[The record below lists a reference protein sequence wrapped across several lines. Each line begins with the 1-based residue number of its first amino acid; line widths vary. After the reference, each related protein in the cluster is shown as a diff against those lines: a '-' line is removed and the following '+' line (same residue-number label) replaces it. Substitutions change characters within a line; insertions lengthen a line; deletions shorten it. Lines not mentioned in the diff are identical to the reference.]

1 MIQWPTL
8 AQDAKDHPELKKMRE
23 ELVRLAELEWEE
35 KRKKVMKET
44 MEKQKEW
51 RSDAADIEIFDEDDD
66 ADLEH
71 DEL

>member
-1 MIQWPTL
+1 
-8 AQDAKDHPELKKMRE
+8 MRE

-66 ADLEH
+66 ADMEH